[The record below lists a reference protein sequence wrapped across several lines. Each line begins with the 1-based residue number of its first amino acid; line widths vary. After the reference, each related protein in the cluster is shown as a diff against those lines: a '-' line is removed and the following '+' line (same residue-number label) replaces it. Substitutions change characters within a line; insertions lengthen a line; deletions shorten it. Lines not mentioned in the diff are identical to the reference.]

1 MFQTHST
8 GLNYTIGVL
17 YNDRS
22 FFALITCLLPESVTD
37 DLIWRICAIIQLLTS
52 FDSDTHCFLLIS
64 VLFALLKEVENI
76 IGESCEDLVWAY
88 FTSKSKRK
96 KTFWQDKVFALW
108 RVFFLWQLSSFSHS
122 FRKVTNHLQFHFM
135 QLFLKWQTLAY
146 DVHF

>member
-1 MFQTHST
+1 M
-8 GLNYTIGVL
+8 IGVL

-108 RVFFLWQLSSFSHS
+108 RFFFMTIKLIFSFIPKSNKSLTIPFHAIIFKMTNTGIWCTLLS
-122 FRKVTNHLQFHFM
+122 VLYHLN
-135 QLFLKWQTLAY
+135 L
-146 DVHF
+146 